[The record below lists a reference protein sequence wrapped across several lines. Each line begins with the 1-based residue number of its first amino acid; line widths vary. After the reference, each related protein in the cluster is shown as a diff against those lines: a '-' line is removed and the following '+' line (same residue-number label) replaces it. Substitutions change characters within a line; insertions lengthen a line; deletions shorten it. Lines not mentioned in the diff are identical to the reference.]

1 MEVTDMMVFSAIAN
15 EADKGKGKQKS
26 SPTKQQARSSST
38 SPSQAKILVQKTIE
52 VENKGDGANSCSLS
66 GKTKTYI
73 VKIWK
78 PVNAITSKPSVAHK
92 ISKGTTQQPNQS
104 ADTLDP
110 PSDMQFTIHEGVYQ
124 NLQSKLHG
132 TNSTLRHQVMDLLRI
147 LEKRTNWQ
155 YLGAPLSGTFYG
167 RMLMEFVI
175 QDKSNSSTRQGFQA
189 HPFMLMKRKCYR
201 HAWGAMNK
209 FGMIVINGNM
219 VIYYDCSIFFL

>member
-15 EADKGKGKQKS
+15 EADKGK
-26 SPTKQQARSSST
+26 
-38 SPSQAKILVQKTIE
+38 
-52 VENKGDGANSCSLS
+52 
-66 GKTKTYI
+66 
-73 VKIWK
+73 
-78 PVNAITSKPSVAHK
+78 
-92 ISKGTTQQPNQS
+92 
-104 ADTLDP
+104 
-110 PSDMQFTIHEGVYQ
+110 
-124 NLQSKLHG
+124 G

-219 VIYYDCSIFFL
+219 IFNCLIDSSVQRLSSSQIGFTI